1 MLLSVDHGVEM
12 AWRGVIEEIEQL
24 DPERDFERI
33 SFLSTNHDFPWDV
46 EQSLSL
52 AFFKTY
58 GIPTISEVLDRTGE
72 FRDRAQKRYD
82 DTELILAE
90 IFDNG
95 IDSERGREATRRMNR
110 MHGRF
115 VIRNE
120 DYLYVLATF
129 VLVPL
134 RWNRKYGWRR
144 YTRNEELATLKYWQA
159 LGKRMNIR
167 AIPVSIDELERWSDD
182 FERENLRFSES
193 SRRVADDTLGLFL
206 SWYPAPLRVLVRP
219 AVLCLLDDEL
229 LDAFGYAHPP
239 AWLRR
244 ALDLGLRARARIV
257 AWLPRRREPHL
268 ITRRK
273 HRAYPGGYRLEELGV
288 PGLDAPS
295 PG

>member
-1 MLLSVDHGVEM
+1 M
-12 AWRGVIEEIEQL
+12 AWRGVVEEIERL

-58 GIPTISEVLDRTGE
+58 GIPTISELLDRTGE
-72 FRDRAQKRYD
+72 FRERAQKRYD

-95 IDSERGREATRRMNR
+95 IDSRRGREATRRMNR
-110 MHGRF
+110 MHGRHE
-115 VIRNE
+115 IRNE

-144 YTRNEELATLKYWQA
+144 YTPNEELASLHYWQA

-167 AIPVSIDELERWSDD
+167 DIPGTLAELERWSDD
-182 FERENLRFSES
+182 FERANLRFSES
-193 SRRVADDTLGLFL
+193 SRHVADDTLGLFL
-206 SWYPAPLRVLVRP
+206 SWYPAPLRRVIRP
-219 AVLCLLDDEL
+219 AVLALLDDEL
-229 LDAFGYAHPP
+229 LDAFGYRHPP
-239 AWLRR
+239 GWLRR
-244 ALDLGLRARARIV
+244 GLDLALRARARIV
-257 AWLPRRREPHL
+257 ARLPRRREPHL
-268 ITRRK
+268 ITRRR
-273 HRAYPGGYRLEELGV
+273 HRGYPGGYRLEELGV
-288 PGLDAPS
+288 PGLDARS
-295 PG
+295 RG

>member
-1 MLLSVDHGVEM
+1 MGR
-12 AWRGVIEEIEQL
+12 RGVLDEIERL

-58 GIPTISEVLDRTGE
+58 GIPTISELLDRTGE
-72 FRDRAQKRYD
+72 FRERAQKRYD

-90 IFDNG
+90 IVDNG
-95 IDSERGREATRRMNR
+95 MDSERGREATRRMNR

-115 VIRNE
+115 PIRND

-144 YTRNEELATLKYWQA
+144 YTPQEERASLRYWQA
-159 LGKRMNIR
+159 LGGRMNIR
-167 AIPVSIDELERWSDD
+167 AIPDSIEELERWSDE
-182 FERENLRFSES
+182 FEQANLRFSES
-193 SRRVADDTLGLFL
+193 SRHVADDTLGLYL
-206 SWYPAPLRVLVRP
+206 SWYPAPLRPLIRP
-219 AVLCLLDDEL
+219 AVLALLDDEL
-229 LDAFGYAHPP
+229 LDAFGYRHPP

-244 ALDLGLRARARIV
+244 ALDLALQVRARIV
-257 AWLPRRREPHL
+257 ARLPRRSKPHL
-268 ITRRK
+268 VTRRR
-273 HRAYPGGYRLEELGV
+273 HRGYPGGYRLEELGV
-288 PGLDAPS
+288 PGLDRDPA
-295 PG
+295 G

>member
-1 MLLSVDHGVEM
+1 MFETGETGG
-12 AWRGVIEEIEQL
+12 RGVVEEIERL

-58 GIPTISEVLDRTGE
+58 GIPTISALLDKTGE
-72 FRDRAQKRYD
+72 FRERAQKRYD

-90 IFDNG
+90 ILDNG

-115 VIRNE
+115 EIRNE

-134 RWNRKYGWRR
+134 RWNRRYGWRR
-144 YTRNEELATLKYWQA
+144 YTKKEELATLNYWRA
-159 LGKRMNIR
+159 LGRRMNIR
-167 AIPVSIDELERWSDD
+167 DIPDSIAELERWNDE
-182 FERENLRFSES
+182 FERANLRFSES
-193 SRRVADDTLGLFL
+193 SRNVANDTLGLFL
-206 SWYPAPLRVLVRP
+206 SWYPAPIRLLLRP
-219 AVLCLLDDEL
+219 AVLALLDDAL

-244 ALDLGLRARARIV
+244 ALDLALRVRARLVAR
-257 AWLPRRREPHL
+257 LPRRAKPRL
-268 ITRRK
+268 ITRSR
-273 HRAYPGGYRLEELGV
+273 HRAYPGGYQLDQLGV
-288 PGLDAPS
+288 PGLD
-295 PG
+295 GGREG

>member
-1 MLLSVDHGVEM
+1 M
-12 AWRGVIEEIEQL
+12 AERGVVEEIERL
-24 DPERDFERI
+24 DPEKDYERI

-58 GIPTISEVLDRTGE
+58 GIPTISALLDQTGE
-72 FRDRAQKRYD
+72 FRERAQKRYD

-90 IFDNG
+90 ILDNG

-115 VIRNE
+115 EIRND

-134 RWNRKYGWRR
+134 RWNRRYGWRR
-144 YTRNEELATLKYWQA
+144 YTGQEEVATLSYWRA

-167 AIPVSIDELERWSDD
+167 AIPDSIEDLERWSDE
-182 FERENLRFSES
+182 FERANLRFSES
-193 SRRVADDTLGLFL
+193 SRRVADQTLGLFL
-206 SWYPAPLRVLVRP
+206 SWYPAPLRPLLRP
-219 AVLCLLDDEL
+219 AVLALLDDGL
-229 LDAFGYAHPP
+229 LDAFGYGHPP

-244 ALDLGLRARARIV
+244 GLDLALRARARIV
-257 AWLPRRREPHL
+257 ARLPRRTRPRLMTRE
-268 ITRRK
+268 R
-273 HRAYPGGYRLEELGV
+273 HRGYPLGYRLEELGV
-288 PGLDAPS
+288 PGLDHHV